1 MAHELF
7 ELLARLVLAGSVAI
21 AAALLLRLPFRR
33 LAGADAAYLCWLMV
47 PVAMLGASLP
57 VLRAAPPLVLAI
69 VPDVTTPALIAQALA
84 PSATPWIALVLLAW
98 AGGALACAALLAAGQ
113 RSFVRSL
120 GSLTERDGVLVA
132 ASALH
137 GPALLGL
144 WRPAIVVP
152 SDFASRYT
160 EQERALILAH
170 ERLHA
175 ERRDPLANAVLALL
189 QCAFWFNPL
198 MHIAASR
205 FRFDQELACDAGVM
219 ARAGGQ
225 RQAYAAAMLKTQ
237 STGAPALATCHWQSS
252 HPLKERIMQLKKTP
266 NNVRRRAGL
275 TVVALLACA
284 SLLGTVAA
292 RAQSAPQQTY
302 HVVFKFTASGETT
315 APSVIAAGG
324 EPFAIR
330 SSTGK
335 GWKGDF
341 LVTEDTKGQIWLKSV
356 FTLDGK
362 PANGSHNGGHLP
374 GQVNNVTILAP
385 DGSALI
391 AMESSV
397 SRVEKAAGN

>member
-7 ELLARLVLAGSVAI
+7 ELLASLVLAGSVAI
-21 AAALLLRLPFRR
+21 AAALLLRLPLRR

-57 VLRAAPPLVLAI
+57 VLRTAPALMLAM
-69 VPDVTTPALIAQALA
+69 VPQVKAPALIAQALA
-84 PSATPWIALVLLAW
+84 PSATSWMALALLAW
-98 AGGALACAALLAAGQ
+98 AAGALVYAGLLAAGQ

-120 GSLTERDGVLVA
+120 GPLTERAGVLVA
-132 ASALH
+132 TSAVH

-152 SDFASRYT
+152 SDFASRYN

-292 RAQSAPQQTY
+292 RAQTAPQHTY
-302 HVVFKFTASGETT
+302 HVAFKFTAYGETT
-315 APSVIAAGG
+315 APSVMVAGG
-324 EPFAIR
+324 EPFAV
-330 SSTGK
+330 SSGTGK

-341 LVTEDTKGQIWLKSV
+341 LVTEDSKGEIWLKSV

-362 PANGSHNGGHLP
+362 RGGTHHGGALP
-374 GQVNNVTILAP
+374 GKVRNVSILAP
-385 DGSALI
+385 DGSPLI
-391 AMESSV
+391 VMESTV
-397 SRVEKAAGN
+397 SRVKKAAGS